1 MRKTTLLKGSF
12 LIATLWAFGCANT
25 ETDVSRRGLDDTI
38 DINGAGY
45 ASKEISEGNVF
56 GKESEGLVENPLNKP
71 SDDVLGKAGA
81 YENLV
86 YTVEP
91 TEAKAYINE
100 FIEFEVVID
109 TSGEDFKQNNSPAPR
124 FVVVLER
131 PADGNAVLI
140 VDKSELFNKSEFPPT
155 DTMAVLKPDSK
166 NTMRFKVLTGSA
178 YNQDDPMYWVNVW
191 SADADMPAI
200 AKINV
205 KKPPQK
211 SDYEKGN
218 SDVSNTLETSDAM
231 EENLG
236 KSKLTSVNLVS
247 DEAREQTIL
256 VDTEKTFTVK
266 LDDAKC
272 VAGET
277 GGEDCEVKGEPICW
291 TFVEHTETNDGD
303 ILSPAPDDDL
313 KLEDKDGVQVGC
325 GEADDKGE
333 VQVKIETG
341 GAYDA
346 RYYLNF
352 FHAKA
357 APLTFQID
365 TYAMPDTLGEPGDGP
380 TDDLNGDGI
389 PDEGRD
395 IEIPGDGFTKDPN
408 TGKEQLTGCDA
419 ATFLDKLWTDDAIKD
434 SILEQCSNPKL
445 ESMSSCSGGDCSSTD
460 GKFKCRLTKEADGTL
475 MLSTCDGDIVMVDL
489 DGDGIA
495 DPVRVVVTDNGDGT
509 YRIDGFD
516 TDGDGKPDVAP
527 DPCLYGSCVKD
538 PEYKLLCQVLKDGA
552 KPDDKKYKA
561 CTKVS
566 AGIDEDLDV
575 YLKLVNL
582 DDEVGVSGKTLE
594 AKIIRGA
601 LVSNNADFKD
611 YEEGAYEFKEI
622 TDANG
627 NKTTEPT
634 PTLTLNT
641 GSEGKT
647 KAVFWTG
654 TAYDSLY
661 YIMMENTKAKTV
673 MLPVN
678 VINSVDIPTNP
689 GDKPDDSV
697 LDEGGEAVTPPSDMP
712 DYVPDLGPLVME
724 VAPGLSTDISSPVIR
739 TLGLKVVL
747 KTDYEKT
754 GKSNLIQHEKVW
766 WKVTRGPS
774 SANNGSL
781 LHSKSE
787 TDTKGTAVNYFY
799 TGTGYDA
806 LYYVSVFHPN
816 VLDEDGNVE
825 PVIFAITTTNNTG
838 TVPGPEPGDPSLP
851 EGETKCPDGYK
862 LEKWCGENK
871 EDDSIKRCPD
881 NTNPKQKCVDED
893 GKETDPTTINGIDI
907 NPDLP
912 QKACADG
919 ITDPCLKLSIV
930 GNPYKR
936 FQPGKIEKSQ
946 FKLEIHND
954 GEETPTV
961 VPNEKLHFTLDK
973 HESVNAALLSK
984 KSSTDADG
992 KASASFT
999 TGSKVTTFKLNAMH
1013 PNINKDGNMV
1023 PVTVNVSIYDPSQE
1037 PSDITD
1043 KNIINVNVED
1053 PTNISLYPGDS
1064 LEKVYY
1070 YIFPSDILQCGE
1082 DFIYS
1087 SASGRLKACEDI
1099 VAENK
1104 DNADNIV
1111 CDLTSEE
1118 KSELYATQ
1126 AEVLSGKGNYT
1137 IYAVGTTSGG
1147 EPVASGCVSYQS
1159 FPSWTKPKSCIIDR
1173 NDFESDEAYEAKL
1186 EEIKDDP
1193 ACTRVMNINVSMT
1206 KMPMVIDSHY
1216 ETKTLV
1222 NIGPL
1227 VREGT
1232 ELGDQIKAIVDKVN
1246 AFIGEDPADKL
1257 TESLTENIIF
1267 EKGNANAA
1275 AKCFEK
1281 AANDKNNK
1289 CRHKND
1295 NKTASDYDVNLICDS
1310 WNMDFIKDVSGTGA
1324 QRITWDLAEDHDLKQ
1339 YYNDC
1344 NCICADL
1351 YYWTAVNTWGSKIA
1365 KLAKKGLNSLLKKYL
1380 SRDALTDQICG
1391 VVDEL
1396 QYITLVGEL
1405 NLEANGTSYTGHAEY
1420 QGAVVPFLDKP
1431 FTLDAKVIE
1440 GRWQQAIV
1448 SDTGTQIAISK
1459 YALNFTYGELIYEIV
1474 GKLLGL
1480 DKEGNI
1486 DLLGSFCDKL
1496 PDINLLVVKLDSSTL
1511 GGLCKLGVDV
1521 VENKAVEFAASK
1533 YVSLSVTLDG
1543 AANFERGETEKAT
1556 GAGYYAQL
1564 ITNGQWEGTGTLGA
1578 DKAEGKTPDDTING
1592 LWVGAR
1598 KGQPMPEFKYG
1609 NKSVDDFKAEH
1620 SVCRQLMSAE
1630 AAKEAENAVYNTNKA
1645 CLGGSYSKDS
1655 RLTKHKCKLDA
1666 CKTKKSI
1673 VVCDSDGKL
1682 NQQYANATAAEII
1695 KAANRAC
1702 VNDDMKGKTENDCG
1716 EGGNPEIINE
1726 GHGRTNAQCIDSDC
1740 SVLGCENNP
1749 SIFVCDG
1756 IELSDACTDS
1766 ETGKEMETSECYQ
1779 VRAQD
1784 GCIGQCD
1791 EPGCLMNS
1799 EVAKCQ
1805 ASKDSKEEMNGIEKL
1820 AEWNF
1825 EKFVNGKEHDDG
1837 DITKTFTATPDEK
1850 IEVIDGFK
1858 LQLVD
1863 CSDYT
1868 AKMVLGPDGKLG
1880 AFGTDAISADTTAT
1894 DCRFELTVPADA
1906 YQYTSVAFQV
1916 MGADRNITYQVN
1928 GGTPSGSVDGSGTEW
1943 RKVNFELSE
1952 KPETFKLNIYM
1963 TAPKNFIPAKM
1974 MRLDNIEVWGKKK

>member
-12 LIATLWAFGCANT
+12 LVATLWAFGCANT

-56 GKESEGLVENPLNKP
+56 GKESEGLPSNPLSQP
-71 SDDVLGKAGA
+71 SDDVLGKPGA

-86 YTVEP
+86 YSVEP

-109 TSGEDFKQNNSPAPR
+109 TSGEDFKQNNSPDPR

-131 PADGNAVLI
+131 PADGNATLI
-140 VDKSELFNKSEFPPT
+140 VDKSELFDKSEFPPT

-256 VDTEKTFTVK
+256 VDTEKTFKVK

-272 VAGET
+272 NAGET
-277 GGEDCEVKGEPICW
+277 GGEDCKVKGEPICW
-291 TFVEHTETNDGD
+291 TFVEHVDPNDGD

-341 GAYDA
+341 GSYDA

-395 IEIPGDGFTKDPN
+395 IEIPGDGFTTDPV

-419 ATFLDKLWTDDAIKD
+419 ATFLDKLWTDKAIKD

-460 GKFKCRLTKEADGTL
+460 GNFKCRLTKEADGTL

-495 DPVRVVVTDNGDGT
+495 DPVRIVVTDNGDGT

-527 DPCLYGSCVKD
+527 DPCLYGSCIKD

-552 KPDDKKYKA
+552 KPDDKNYKA

-575 YLKLVNL
+575 YLKLVDL
-582 DDEVGVSGKTLE
+582 DDEDGVSGKTLE

-622 TDANG
+622 TDADG

-634 PTLTLNT
+634 PTLTLKT
-641 GSEGKT
+641 DGSGKT

-787 TDTKGTAVNYFY
+787 TDTKGTALNYFY

-851 EGETKCPDGYK
+851 EGETKCPDGYELK
-862 LEKWCGENK
+862 RTCGSDEVGK
-871 EDDSIKRCPD
+871 DIKKCPD
-881 NTNPKQKCVDED
+881 NTNPKQKCVVENCD
-893 GKETDPTTINGIDI
+893 GENCEGTDPTTVNGIDV
-907 NPDLP
+907 NPNLP
-912 QKACADG
+912 QMTCEDYKDICPDAENDDCNKG
-919 ITDPCLKLSIV
+919 CLELKIV
-930 GNPYKR
+930 GNSYKR
-936 FQPGKIEKSQ
+936 FQPGKIEKTQ
-946 FKLEIHND
+946 FKLIHRNGSD
-954 GEETPTV
+954 ETV
-961 VPNEKLHFTLDK
+961 IPNENIHYTMDK
-973 HESVNAALLSK
+973 NAEVNAALLSK
-984 KSSTDADG
+984 KSPTDEDG
-992 KASASFT
+992 KSTASFK
-999 TGSKVTTFKLNAMH
+999 TGSKVTTFKINAMH
-1013 PNINKDGNMV
+1013 PNINDGGNMI
-1023 PVTVNVSIYDPSQE
+1023 PKTVNITIYDPSQE
-1037 PSDITD
+1037 KTD
-1043 KNIINVNVED
+1043 TSELNKINLNVED
-1053 PTNISLYPGDS
+1053 PSNITLYPGDE
-1064 LEKVYY
+1064 LKKVYY
-1070 YIFPSDILQCGE
+1070 YVLPSDKAQCGE
-1082 DFIYS
+1082 SFVYS
-1087 SASGRLKACEDI
+1087 DALERTSGCQKLGGEDGYCEINAAASPYSTELVVASGK
-1099 VAENK
+1099 
-1104 DNADNIV
+1104 
-1111 CDLTSEE
+1111 T
-1118 KSELYATQ
+1118 
-1126 AEVLSGKGNYT
+1126 NYT
-1137 IYAVGTTSGG
+1137 VYAVGTDGDG
-1147 EPVASGCVSYQS
+1147 KPVASGCVSYQS
-1159 FPSWTKPKSCIIDR
+1159 FPSWTKPKTCIIDR
-1173 NDFESDEAYEAKL
+1173 NDFESDEAYNAEL
-1186 EEIKDDP
+1186 EKIEDNP
-1193 ACTRVMNINVSMT
+1193 ACTRTMT
-1206 KMPMVIDSHY
+1206 VTVPMAKMPMVIDSTYH
-1216 ETKTLV
+1216 TKTLV

-1227 VREGT
+1227 VKEGT
-1232 ELGDQIKAIVDKVN
+1232 EIGNQIKEIVDKIN
-1246 AFIGEDPADKL
+1246 AFIGEKPEEKL
-1257 TESLTENIIF
+1257 TQSLTQYFIYTDDE
-1267 EKGNANAA
+1267 GNASTAGAQSCMQAVNKISG
-1275 AKCFEK
+1275 KCTRKDGEK
-1281 AANDKNNK
+1281 MF
-1289 CRHKND
+1289 D
-1295 NKTASDYDVNLICDS
+1295 NIGATCNS
-1310 WNMDFIKDVSGTGA
+1310 WNKDNTYELEDASGKIRDVSYE
-1324 QRITWDLAEDHDLKQ
+1324 WD
-1339 YYNDC
+1339 
-1344 NCICADL
+1344 
-1351 YYWTAVNTWGSKIA
+1351 
-1365 KLAKKGLNSLLKKYL
+1365 
-1380 SRDALTDQICG
+1380 
-1391 VVDEL
+1391 
-1396 QYITLVGEL
+1396 
-1405 NLEANGTSYTGHAEY
+1405 
-1420 QGAVVPFLDKP
+1420 
-1431 FTLDAKVIE
+1431 
-1440 GRWQQAIV
+1440 
-1448 SDTGTQIAISK
+1448 
-1459 YALNFTYGELIYEIV
+1459 
-1474 GKLLGL
+1474 
-1480 DKEGNI
+1480 
-1486 DLLGSFCDKL
+1486 
-1496 PDINLLVVKLDSSTL
+1496 
-1511 GGLCKLGVDV
+1511 
-1521 VENKAVEFAASK
+1521 KAVEDKNKK
-1533 YVSLSVTLDG
+1533 Y
-1543 AANFERGETEKAT
+1543 F
-1556 GAGYYAQL
+1556 
-1564 ITNGQWEGTGTLGA
+1564 TN
-1578 DKAEGKTPDDTING
+1578 
-1592 LWVGAR
+1592 
-1598 KGQPMPEFKYG
+1598 
-1609 NKSVDDFKAEH
+1609 
-1620 SVCRQLMSAE
+1620 
-1630 AAKEAENAVYNTNKA
+1630 
-1645 CLGGSYSKDS
+1645 
-1655 RLTKHKCKLDA
+1655 
-1666 CKTKKSI
+1666 
-1673 VVCDSDGKL
+1673 
-1682 NQQYANATAAEII
+1682 
-1695 KAANRAC
+1695 
-1702 VNDDMKGKTENDCG
+1702 
-1716 EGGNPEIINE
+1716 
-1726 GHGRTNAQCIDSDC
+1726 
-1740 SVLGCENNP
+1740 CE
-1749 SIFVCDG
+1749 
-1756 IELSDACTDS
+1756 
-1766 ETGKEMETSECYQ
+1766 
-1779 VRAQD
+1779 
-1784 GCIGQCD
+1784 
-1791 EPGCLMNS
+1791 
-1799 EVAKCQ
+1799 
-1805 ASKDSKEEMNGIEKL
+1805 
-1820 AEWNF
+1820 
-1825 EKFVNGKEHDDG
+1825 
-1837 DITKTFTATPDEK
+1837 
-1850 IEVIDGFK
+1850 
-1858 LQLVD
+1858 
-1863 CSDYT
+1863 
-1868 AKMVLGPDGKLG
+1868 
-1880 AFGTDAISADTTAT
+1880 
-1894 DCRFELTVPADA
+1894 
-1906 YQYTSVAFQV
+1906 
-1916 MGADRNITYQVN
+1916 
-1928 GGTPSGSVDGSGTEW
+1928 
-1943 RKVNFELSE
+1943 
-1952 KPETFKLNIYM
+1952 
-1963 TAPKNFIPAKM
+1963 
-1974 MRLDNIEVWGKKK
+1974 